1 VLHHQAFVLPE
12 GHPLQ
17 RGYDVVGCLTCGVV
31 YADTAVL
38 QQTYDR
44 YYAELSKYEDS
55 ATATGGGDQAWDE
68 ARLIQLAQTLVRY
81 LPGPEAKVVDL
92 GCANAGLLRCL
103 SALGYHRLYGVDPSP
118 HCAAAAGRVPRGT
131 GLVGSLFDL
140 PSGLDGA
147 DCVVLSH
154 VLEHLQDVGTGLG
167 NALRLLRRD
176 GTIYVEVPDATR
188 YAACV
193 AAPFQDFNTEHLNHF
208 GPTSLRSLLERMG
221 LDVLAVEQKTIEAA
235 PGIPYPAVYAIA
247 RRRSDH
253 PVRLPIRRDDELQSA
268 IGEYL
273 RRSHELLAR
282 LDAGLA
288 PLVER
293 GEPLLIW
300 GVGQLTLKLLAMTR
314 LAKVP
319 VRAFIDSSPRY
330 HGMTL
335 LGAPVLSPA
344 AAREYASPILIGTLL
359 HTDAIVAQIE
369 AMGLS
374 NTILRLDA
382 LAASAL
388 PQSCP

>member
-1 VLHHQAFVLPE
+1 
-12 GHPLQ
+12 
-17 RGYDVVGCLTCGVV
+17 
-31 YADTAVL
+31 
-38 QQTYDR
+38 
-44 YYAELSKYEDS
+44 
-55 ATATGGGDQAWDE
+55 
-68 ARLIQLAQTLVRY
+68 
-81 LPGPEAKVVDL
+81 
-92 GCANAGLLRCL
+92 
-103 SALGYHRLYGVDPSP
+103 
-118 HCAAAAGRVPRGT
+118 
-131 GLVGSLFDL
+131 
-140 PSGLDGA
+140 
-147 DCVVLSH
+147 
-154 VLEHLQDVGTGLG
+154 
-167 NALRLLRRD
+167 
-176 GTIYVEVPDATR
+176 VPDATR

-235 PGIPYPAVYAIA
+235 PGIPYPAVYGIA

-268 IGEYL
+268 IGQYL

-314 LAKVP
+314 LAKIP

-335 LGAPVLSPA
+335 AGAPVVSPA
-344 AAREYASPILIGTLL
+344 AAREYAGPILIGTLL

-369 AMGLS
+369 AMGLT
-374 NTILRLDA
+374 NTILRLDV

-388 PQSCP
+388 PQACP